1 MKPFKMEGLLRGAG
15 RLSVYVFIFPRAF
28 KVNRRSK
35 QAEVPGNPRPQSG
48 RASTQLLRPIA
59 EASAVSPGKSTLQ
72 RPENSAASNQR
83 RPRRT
88 SDSAHHRGK
97 ISPGKA
103 EVCGSKKPSAMP
115 QGHCRGRV
123 VVENLTRA
131 QRRPWRPNNAPHQ
144 PFG

>member
-1 MKPFKMEGLLRGAG
+1 MKPFKVEGLLRGAG
-15 RLSVYVFIFPRAF
+15 KVSVYVFIFPRAF
-28 KVNRRSK
+28 KMNRRPK

-48 RASTQLLRPIA
+48 RASTQLLRPHRRSLGSFSRKIH
-59 EASAVSPGKSTLQ
+59 PPT
-72 RPENSAASNQR
+72 PENTAASNQR

-88 SDSAHHRGK
+88 SDSAHYRGT